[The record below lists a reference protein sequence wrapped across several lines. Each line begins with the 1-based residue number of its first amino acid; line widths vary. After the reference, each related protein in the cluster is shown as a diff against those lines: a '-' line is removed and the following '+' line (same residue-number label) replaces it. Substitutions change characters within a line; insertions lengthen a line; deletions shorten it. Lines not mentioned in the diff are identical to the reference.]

1 MRKWKKCE
9 VKRMER
15 LTKWEGKT
23 EEGEVR
29 AAFAKRD
36 GAFIGL
42 FLEAMKKLAQYEDTG
57 LEPWEVRNGEHN
69 D

>member
-1 MRKWKKCE
+1 
-9 VKRMER
+9 MER
-15 LTKWEGKT
+15 LTKWEGRT
-23 EEGEVR
+23 QEGERR

-36 GAFIGL
+36 GPFIAL

-57 LEPWEVRNGEHN
+57 LEPWEIRNGEHN

>member
-1 MRKWKKCE
+1 
-9 VKRMER
+9 MER

-23 EEGEVR
+23 EDGEVR
-29 AAFAKRD
+29 AAFVKRD

>member
-1 MRKWKKCE
+1 
-9 VKRMER
+9 MER

-23 EEGEVR
+23 GGGEDR

-57 LEPWEVRNGEHN
+57 LEPWEIRNGEYN